1 MSVAAVTEQHWT
13 GASIDTALVHINTAL
28 ACLRRI
34 RDNLAECQ
42 SERALEEA
50 RKAKQAFEDAP
61 QTRRVFEEARLLKLH
76 LERNPSACTAD
87 GLACCSE
94 LLEARGS

>member
-1 MSVAAVTEQHWT
+1 MSVAAVTELHWT

-28 ACLRRI
+28 ACLRR
-34 RDNLAECQ
+34 NP
-42 SERALEEA
+42 
-50 RKAKQAFEDAP
+50 DAP
-61 QTRRVFEEARLLKLH
+61 IDDRTSRAVEEARLLKLH

-87 GLACCSE
+87 GLACCSK